1 MPSSL
6 TLAELTLLGLLVE
19 EPRHGYELEEVIVE
33 RGMRDWTE
41 IGFSSI
47 YYLLGKL
54 RDHELIAERGEQR
67 GGATARKVYA
77 ATPAGQAECARAA
90 EAALA
95 EVRPT
100 YPALL
105 VGLANQPA
113 VPTDRLAAALTQRAE
128 ALTERISS
136 IRAAADAQSNAPRF
150 VRAIF
155 DHALGQLTA
164 EQNWLATYR
173 TELTGNSLH
182 MMTYDV
188 KRELK
193 HLYAPRNTTWA
204 VLDVPEQQF
213 LAIDGTGNPNTAAEY
228 ATAVEALYTV
238 AYTLKFA
245 TKKQAGRDFFVAP
258 LEGLWWADDPA
269 AFTARAKN
277 TWHWT
282 MLISQP
288 DWITEPMIDA
298 AKQTA
303 LKKKKLPAIENV
315 RHVSLH
321 EGQCAQALHV
331 GPYDDE
337 GPLLAELHGAYLAA
351 NKLDYAGL
359 HHEVYL
365 GDPRRADPAKLK
377 TVLRQPVRPAD
388 KN

>member
-1 MPSSL
+1 
-6 TLAELTLLGLLVE
+6 
-19 EPRHGYELEEVIVE
+19 
-33 RGMRDWTE
+33 MRDWTE

-47 YYLLGKL
+47 YSLLGKL
-54 RDHELIAERGEQR
+54 RDRELIAETSEQR

-77 ATPAGQAECARAA
+77 ATPAGQTECARAA

-95 EVRPT
+95 EVRPS

-105 VGLANQPA
+105 VGLANQAA
-113 VPTDRLAAALTQRAE
+113 VPTDKLAAALTRRAA

-155 DHALGQLTA
+155 DHALGQLAA

-173 TELTGNSLH
+173 TELIGDSPR
-182 MMTYDV
+182 MVTYDV

-193 HLYAPRNTTWA
+193 DLYAPRHTTWA
-204 VLDVPEQQF
+204 LIDVPEQQF
-213 LAIDGTGNPNTAAEY
+213 LAIDGTGNPNIAAEY
-228 ATAVEALYTV
+228 ATAVEALYAV

-245 TKKQAGRDFFVAP
+245 TKEQGGRDFVVAP

-269 AFTARAKN
+269 AFTARAKD

-288 DWITEPMIDA
+288 DWITETVIDA

-303 LKKKKLPAIENV
+303 LNKKKLQAIDHV
-315 RHVSLH
+315 RHMALH

-337 GPLLAELHGAYLAA
+337 GPLLAELHEAYLAA
-351 NKLDYAGL
+351 NRLDYAGL

>member
-1 MPSSL
+1 VPSNL
-6 TLAELTLLGLLVE
+6 TPSELTLLGLLVE

-54 RDHELIAERGEQR
+54 RDRELIAERGKQR
-67 GGATARKVYA
+67 GVTTARKVYA

-95 EVRPT
+95 EVRPA

-105 VGLANQPA
+105 IGLANQPA
-113 VPTDRLAAALTQRAE
+113 VPADRLAAALTQRAE
-128 ALTERISS
+128 ALTERIGS
-136 IRAAADAQSNAPRF
+136 IRAAADTQRNAPRF

-173 TELTGNSLH
+173 TELSGDSPR

-204 VLDVPEQQF
+204 LIDVPEQQF
-213 LAIDGTGNPNTAAEY
+213 LAIDGTGNPNTAVEY
-228 ATAVEALYTV
+228 ATAVEALYAV

-245 TKKQAGRDFFVAP
+245 TKEQGGRDFVVAP

-269 AFTARAKN
+269 AFTARAKDA
-277 TWHWT
+277 WHWT

-288 DWITEPMIDA
+288 DWITEAMIDA
-298 AKQTA
+298 AKHTA
-303 LKKKKLPAIENV
+303 LNKKKLQAIDHV
-315 RHVSLH
+315 RHVALH

-331 GPYDDE
+331 GPYDEE
-337 GPLLAELHGAYLAA
+337 GPLLAELHEAYLAA
-351 NKLDYAGL
+351 SRLDYAGL